1 MSKFWNEDRV
11 NELTAA
17 IDAAEEVTVDA
28 VASLAERL
36 ETTTRSI
43 GAKLR
48 SLGYRVQKASDARV
62 SAWSEDATDELR
74 AFVERNVG
82 KYTYAEIAASFRN
95 GEFTTK
101 EVQGKILSLELT
113 NAVKKT
119 EKPASAKVY
128 SDEEEATLIS
138 MANKGASLED
148 IAAALGKELNSVRG
162 KALSISRSIEGFTIP
177 KQAKSYAKDPEVDP
191 YDALGASI
199 SGLTVEEI
207 AEKTGKTVRGVKTAL
222 TRRGISAANYDGA
235 KKAAKNAEKAAKNN
249 EA

>member
-28 VASLAERL
+28 VASLADRL

-48 SLGYRVQKASDARV
+48 SLGYKVQKASDARV
-62 SAWSEDATDELR
+62 SAWSEDATEELK
-74 AFVERNVG
+74 AFVERNAG

-113 NAVKKT
+113 NAVKRT
-119 EKPASAKVY
+119 EATVAKVY
-128 SDEEEATLIS
+128 SAEEEATLIS

-148 IAAALGKELNSVRG
+148 IAEALGKELNSVRG
-162 KALSISRSIEGFTIP
+162 KALSISRSVEGFTIP

-191 YDALGASI
+191 YVALGSDIA
-199 SGLTVEEI
+199 GMTVEEI

-235 KKAAKNAEKAAKNN
+235 KKAAKNAEKAAKNS